1 MTRNLR
7 PRITLM
13 SIAEDKTGAEG
24 AGEVRHQRQRWS
36 EAQKR
41 QIVAETIG
49 TKVVP
54 PDLRMRRRRSTDD
67 AHGRLLPLLPPVGVV

>member
-1 MTRNLR
+1 
-7 PRITLM
+7 M

-24 AGEVRHQRQRWS
+24 AGEVRRQRQRWS

-54 PDLRMRRRRSTDD
+54 ADLRMRRRRRTDGT
-67 AHGRLLPLLPPVGVV
+67 HGRLRPLPPLVRVG